1 MAHDNTLWTTAE
13 LRRLGKTARQIA
25 AAVKDGTIR
34 PVIRGVYCT
43 DVASPS
49 TAITRRGRIQPATGP
64 ATPTRPHRGH
74 RPPACYGMVEM
85 SPGPARPGHPSPGT
99 TASRQHPAPP
109 ACRASAGAR
118 AAPQLQPA
126 RRPGD
131 HAVPQAGRRPTR
143 DPRTRGVKGNDA
155 LAEDLTALPPRHR
168 GAAARL
174 LDGLVTGTASKLEL
188 RAVHHLLRALDGVDV
203 TVKINHKVEGYRFDI
218 VIEEADV
225 LVEIDSY
232 AFHGAGGEKMSEE
245 TFQTDRWKGNTAV
258 RAGRT
263 LLRYSDSCVNF
274 LGPTVAEQIADT
286 VRYNLPGHRR
296 SQFRRRRLGEFLTSD
311 LPAWLWHPLLRRFV

>member
-43 DVASPS
+43 DVVTDRITLRALSGQRRDPIVYTGA
-49 TAITRRGRIQPATGP
+49 TAAFV
-64 ATPTRPHRGH
+64 
-74 RPPACYGMVEM
+74 YGMVEM
-85 SPGPARPGHPSPGT
+85 SWPARGLVARDAARRSGH
-99 TASRQHPAPP
+99 RLEL
-109 ACRASAGAR
+109 SAGVPGRVRTIDGLSVTSPLETAVVLLAEGWD
-118 AAPQLQPA
+118 AAPL
-126 RRPGD
+126 
-131 HAVPQAGRRPTR
+131 R
-143 DPRTRGVKGNDA
+143 DFLTAQYDGVKGNDA

-258 RAGRT
+258 RAGWT

-286 VRYNLPGHRR
+286 VRYNLRHRR
-296 SQFRRRRLGEFLTSD
+296 SRRRRRLGEFLTSD